1 MHALHHMSLAELER
15 KKFPHHQSQAGSSLL
30 HCMGQVR
37 HVRQP
42 NKPAISYAE
51 GLAEGRCRQ
60 PNASLIG
67 ETARRPSRFAA
78 LQVQGLGSAVA
89 EEIRGSWAA
98 GQLRMGECVSAWG
111 SKTTVTSVR
120 KARIDTGLSKSNVK
134 HSTFRHHRL
143 DAKIFFKIF
152 RFPVTSNL

>member
-1 MHALHHMSLAELER
+1 MHSSCSLTDARARMHALHHMSLAELER

-60 PNASLIG
+60 PNASLMYVHRQTSRG
-67 ETARRPSRFAA
+67 LCLVACSFKCSLLFLPALLAHMHALAPRGTGSRETLKNLAPRE
-78 LQVQGLGSAVA
+78 AV
-89 EEIRGSWAA
+89 
-98 GQLRMGECVSAWG
+98 
-111 SKTTVTSVR
+111 
-120 KARIDTGLSKSNVK
+120 
-134 HSTFRHHRL
+134 
-143 DAKIFFKIF
+143 
-152 RFPVTSNL
+152 